1 MGNREKSL
9 IRIDLRP
16 NELIK
21 GDNQVVVVAW
31 NRSQDTCEGLSI
43 LLRCDDNIYVGS
55 GSRIRFPPLQ
65 PDEMLI
71 GTVDLTALDIGPAV
85 IELRC
90 SWKQQNKTFYQDIT
104 FRVNVK
110 EGSDKQAKPSGESSY
125 LPTYLKEY
133 YWNNVSHWKKM
144 LQVKQKELHHLE
156 LQAARWG
163 QLDVPFRIVDQ
174 IEFLEREISDLCG
187 RIEMAETNLA
197 RTE

>member
-31 NRSQDTCEGLSI
+31 NHSQDTCEGLSI
-43 LLRCDDNIYVGS
+43 LLRCDDNLYVGS
-55 GSRIRFPPLQ
+55 GSRLRFPPLRS
-65 PDEMLI
+65 DEMLSSAI
-71 GTVDLTALDIGPAV
+71 DLTALDVGPSV

-90 SWKQQNKTFYQDIT
+90 SWKQRNRTYYQDIT
-104 FRVNVK
+104 FQLNVK
-110 EGSDKQAKPSGESSY
+110 EDSDTQAEPSGESSY

-133 YWNNVSHWKKM
+133 YWNNMSHWNKM
-144 LQVKQKELHHLE
+144 LQLKQKELHHLE

-174 IEFLEREISDLCG
+174 IESLKKEISDLCG
-187 RIEMAETNLA
+187 KIEMAEAYLA